1 MEDLAA
7 DDDQVRTHYLASCG
21 IGDATGG

>member
-1 MEDLAA
+1 MDDLAT

>member
-1 MEDLAA
+1 MDDLAA
-7 DDDQVRTHYLASCG
+7 DDDQVSTHYLASCG

>member
-1 MEDLAA
+1 MDDLAA